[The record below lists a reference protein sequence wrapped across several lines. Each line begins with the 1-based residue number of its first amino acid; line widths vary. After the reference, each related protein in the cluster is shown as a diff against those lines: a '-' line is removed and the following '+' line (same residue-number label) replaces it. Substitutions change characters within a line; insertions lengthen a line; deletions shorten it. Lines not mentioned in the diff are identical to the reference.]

1 MRAGGSPASSCPLAA
16 DVVHAPSLLVL
27 SVRPGRWLFI
37 SPLSAA
43 GAAAQHWSATAGG
56 QGTVV
61 DLSSAL
67 SCVLLCGA
75 RAREV
80 LARGCRL
87 DLDPALF
94 VPGCAAATLM
104 AQVAVTLAAL
114 PAGMLLLS
122 PASTARH
129 FREWLIATARPFGI
143 APEVERFVFR
153 GMRSRSVMKESA
165 QAVVI
170 GGGVVG
176 ASVLYH
182 LARIGWPD
190 VLLLEKSELTSG
202 STWHAAGGMH
212 TFNGE
217 ANISRLQKYTID
229 LYREIEA
236 LSGQSCG
243 LHPNGGL
250 MLAATPGEL
259 DSLKLICSRARYLG
273 METEMISMEQA
284 LEFNPLID
292 TSYFIGALWRADGG
306 HCDPSGTTQAYAKA
320 ARKLGASVE
329 RFTRVTAL
337 NPRRDGSW
345 EVVTDKG
352 TVHAQHVVNC
362 AGLWARE
369 VGRLVGI
376 ELPVLAMEHH
386 YLITEDLPELQGR
399 TQEIVNTTDYLG
411 EIYMRQE
418 RGGCLIGTY
427 EPNGIAWS
435 PLTTPDE
442 FSMQLL
448 PEDFERLAP
457 YFEVG
462 FQHFPALGRVGIRKA
477 VNGPFTFAP
486 DGNPLVGPVRG
497 LPNYWVA
504 CAVMAGFSQA
514 GGIGLVLSRW
524 MAENDPGQ
532 DILSMDVARYG
543 AFATPKYTSVKVP
556 ENYARRFRLA
566 YPNEELTAARPLRRS
581 PIYDRLKAAGAVMGA
596 NFGLENALWFAPPGT
611 AASETPTYRR
621 SEAFPVVRAEC
632 LAVRGAVGIYETT
645 NYGKYEVTGRGAR
658 AWLDRVFACRLPR
671 PGRLGLAPMLN
682 PAGRIVG
689 DLSIACINEERWL
702 IVGSG
707 FAEEFH
713 LRWFWQAAPPPDV
726 QVRSVAST
734 LCGFSL
740 AGPRSR
746 ELLQRLVRTD
756 LSADAFKLFRVQ
768 ETAVGFAP
776 SILTR
781 AGFTG
786 ELGYEVWTTPD
797 YLETLYDELWNC
809 GARARTGPL
818 RWPRPLLPAA

>member
-1 MRAGGSPASSCPLAA
+1 MKAS
-16 DVVHAPSLLVL
+16 
-27 SVRPGRWLFI
+27 
-37 SPLSAA
+37 
-43 GAAAQHWSATAGG
+43 
-56 QGTVV
+56 
-61 DLSSAL
+61 
-67 SCVLLCGA
+67 A
-75 RAREV
+75 R
-80 LARGCRL
+80 
-87 DLDPALF
+87 
-94 VPGCAAATLM
+94 
-104 AQVAVTLAAL
+104 
-114 PAGMLLLS
+114 
-122 PASTARH
+122 
-129 FREWLIATARPFGI
+129 
-143 APEVERFVFR
+143 
-153 GMRSRSVMKESA
+153 
-165 QAVVI
+165 AVVI

-182 LARIGWPD
+182 LAKIGWTD

-259 DSLKLICSRARYLG
+259 DSLRLICSRARYLG
-273 METEMISMEQA
+273 MQTEMISLEQA
-284 LEFNPLID
+284 LEYNPLID
-292 TSYFIGALWRADGG
+292 PAHFIGALWRADGG
-306 HCDPSGTTQAYAKA
+306 HCDPSGTTQAYVKS
-320 ARKLGASVE
+320 ARLLGASVE

-345 EVVTDKG
+345 DVITDKG
-352 TVHAQHVVNC
+352 TVHAEHVVNC

-369 VGRLVGI
+369 VGHLVGI

-386 YLITEDLPELQGR
+386 YLLTEDLPELKAR
-399 TQEIVNTTDYLG
+399 AREIVNTTDYLG

-427 EPNGIAWS
+427 EPHGIVWS
-435 PLTTPDE
+435 PLQTPDD

-462 FQHFPALGRVGIRKA
+462 FKHFPALGRVGIRKA

-504 CAVMAGFSQA
+504 CAVMAGFSQG

-524 MAENDPGQ
+524 MAEQDPGQ
-532 DILSMDVARYG
+532 DILSMDVARFG
-543 AFATPKYTSVKVP
+543 AFATPKYASIKVP

-566 YPNEELTAARPLRRS
+566 YPNEELPAARPLRRS
-581 PIYDRLKAAGAVMGA
+581 PIYARLLKAGAVMGA
-596 NFGLENALWFAPPGT
+596 NFGLEHALWFAPAGVAPQ
-611 AASETPTYRR
+611 ETPTYRR

-632 LAVRGAVGIYETT
+632 QGVRAAVGIYETT
-645 NYGKYEVTGRGAR
+645 NYGKYEVTGGGAR
-658 AWLDRVFACRLPR
+658 AWLDRVFACRIPK
-671 PGRLGLAPMLN
+671 PGRLGLAPMLS
-682 PAGRIVG
+682 PAGRIIG
-689 DLSIACINEERWL
+689 DLSIACVAEDHFL

-713 LRWFWQAAPPPDV
+713 LRWFWQAAPPADV
-726 QVRSVAST
+726 QVRSAAST
-734 LCGFSL
+734 LAGFSI
-740 AGPRSR
+740 AGPRAR
-746 ELLQRLVRTD
+746 ALLQRLVRID
-756 LSADAFKLFRVQ
+756 LSPQAFKLFGVRR
-768 ETAVGFAP
+768 TAVGFAP
-776 SILTR
+776 AILTR

-786 ELGYEVWTTPD
+786 ELGYEVWVTPD
-797 YLETLYDELWNC
+797 YLETLYEDLWEAGRELGLTHFGGRALSSLRLEKGYGSFNKDFRPDYTPAETGLERFIDFEKAEFTGRAAALAERAAGPKRRFVVLEVADADADVVGYESIMKDNAAVGYVTS
-809 GARARTGPL
+809 GAYGHCVGKSLAAGYV
-818 RWPRPLLPAA
+818 PAALAREGGRFQIDILGEMRIATVRLEPLYDPQGLRLRS